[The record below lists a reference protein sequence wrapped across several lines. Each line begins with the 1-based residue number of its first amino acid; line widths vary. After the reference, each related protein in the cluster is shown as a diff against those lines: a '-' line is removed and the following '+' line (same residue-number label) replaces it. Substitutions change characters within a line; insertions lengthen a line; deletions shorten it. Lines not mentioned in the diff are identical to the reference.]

1 MTGLR
6 FLAALLLAIALGAQA
21 EDYPSKSVRLI
32 AAAAPGGNPDVL
44 ARLLAAKLAEVFARP
59 FIVEN
64 IPGAGGVVAAELFAR
79 ASPDGHVLMLGD
91 SGAMAINPALNP
103 KLTYNPLRDF
113 ALITAL
119 AAVPTVLVAPAALPP
134 SSLSEF
140 VALAKAKP
148 GELSYGSAGNGSVHH
163 LTMAVFASRTG
174 IDMLHVPYKGGSALV
189 AALLAGEVQCGWS
202 GIPNVAP
209 HIKSGKLKVYAI
221 STARRSPSLPDVPTM
236 IEQGYADFDIATVIG
251 LQAPAG
257 TARDIVTRL
266 QRAVAEIVREPDIAE
281 RMSNLGMELRENGTE
296 HYVRFM
302 KEDMERYAQAVKAAG
317 VRQE

>member
-1 MTGLR
+1 VTR
-6 FLAALLLAIALGAQA
+6 FIAVLLAAFALVAQA
-21 EDYPSKSVRLI
+21 QDYPTKSVRLI

-44 ARLLAAKLAEVFARP
+44 ARLLGAKLAEVFGRP

-64 IPGAGGVVAAELFAR
+64 IPGAGGVVAAELVAR
-79 ASPDGHVLMLGD
+79 AAPDGHVLMLGD

-113 ALITAL
+113 TLITAL
-119 AAVPTVLVAPAALPP
+119 AAVPTVLVAPASLPANT
-134 SSLSEF
+134 LADF

-148 GELSYGSAGNGSVHH
+148 GQLSYGSAGNGSVHH
-163 LTMAVFASRTG
+163 LTMAVFASRAG

-189 AALLAGEVQCGWS
+189 AALLAGEVQSGWS

-209 HIKSGKLKVYAI
+209 HIRSGKLKVYAI
-221 STARRSPSLPDVPTM
+221 STARRSASLPDVPTT
-236 IEQGYADFDIATVIG
+236 IELGYPDFDIATVIG

-257 TARDIVTRL
+257 TPREIVTRL
-266 QRAVAEIVREPDIAE
+266 QRAVAKIVREPEIAE
-281 RMSNLGMELRENGTE
+281 RMTNLGMELRENGTDD
-296 HYVRFM
+296 YVRFA